1 MGLYNCIGRKDM
13 NVEIFL
19 FGLIFLLPKG
29 SICCCFFFQF
39 RLLRIIH
46 LSRSGPCTHYFIVEV
61 LFRLV

>member
-13 NVEIFL
+13 NFEIFL
-19 FGLIFLLPKG
+19 IGLIFLCRKG
-29 SICCCFFFQF
+29 PFAAVFFEF

-46 LSRSGPCTHYFIVEV
+46 FSRSGPCTHYFIVEV